1 MKSRLDKVLFRILGK
16 DVTFPPENYK
26 LPAFVKV
33 ISKIFSYVFTIALL
47 LLGAVG
53 LVSAYLNPFTYL
65 LPYVDNCYSYLGVTA
80 CGAETSLIQ
89 LETLSTTL
97 YHNMLYTLVGSIAML
112 TIGLLQPEAR
122 RTYFSLPRKIMQ
134 TYRAMVTGRDWL
146 IAKIEYLNS
155 ESGKWK
161 TTFNVMKSPYS
172 LLTKMGFSPQMAIS
186 FLAVGGVATT
196 SVAVNETVFAEKSFF
211 RGDSGLYSAPS
222 DVPLPL
228 TYKDLPNQL
237 EQALLEENTLAISLG
252 AVPVREIILHDISI
266 GEVYKGGSGNGAGA
280 TSVIPSVCDATDP
293 AKSGNA
299 KCPAILVSGIPAI
312 AASGDTPAQVA
323 TRIRIG
329 EMTVETSRC
338 KEMHFRNSDV
348 HTLTA
353 NYNIADG
360 LSIYQEAGD
369 APRRTQLS
377 GSNSS
382 DSMVTNGGTFDR
394 LLISAGTSG
403 VNGTI
408 GKLELKNIFSKGGL
422 CLFKDLDIGVLN
434 ILENEVG
441 HDSNL
446 ATKEFKIY
454 DVTARSWSLTDN
466 IELNLSEPP
475 TQEANP

>member
-89 LETLSTTL
+89 LESLSTTL

-112 TIGLLQPEAR
+112 VIGLLQPEAR
-122 RTYFSLPRKIMQ
+122 RTYFSLPRKTMQ
-134 TYRAMVTGRDWL
+134 TYRAMVTARDWL

-196 SVAVNETVFAEKSFF
+196 SVAVNETVFADKSFF
-211 RGDSGLYSAPS
+211 RGDAGVYSAPR

-228 TYKDLPNQL
+228 TAKNVTEEIEKVLKT
-237 EQALLEENTLAISLG
+237 EQNTLAITLG
-252 AVPVREIILHDISI
+252 AVPVREIKIENVSV
-266 GEVYKGGSGNGAGA
+266 GEIYKGSAGSDAGNS
-280 TSVIPSVCDATDP
+280 SVIPSTCDAVNP
-293 AKSGNA
+293 AKTGTA
-299 KCPAILVSGIPAI
+299 KCPAILVSGIPAN
-312 AASGDTPAQVA
+312 GDVNPAIVA
-323 TRIRIG
+323 TRLRIA
-329 EMTVETSRC
+329 EMTLSRSRC
-338 KEMHFRNSDV
+338 KEIIFEDV
-348 HTLTA
+348 DSHTV
-353 NYNIADG
+353 NISYNTADG
-360 LSIYQEAGD
+360 ISIYQQAGT
-369 APRRTQLS
+369 APRRNAMGGHHQAENMTTS
-377 GSNSS
+377 
-382 DSMVTNGGTFDR
+382 GGTYDR
-394 LLISAGTSG
+394 LLIIANSSG
-403 VNGTI
+403 VNGEI
-408 GKLELKNIFSKGGL
+408 GKLDLSNIYSKGGI
-422 CLFKDLDIGVLN
+422 CLFKNLDIGTLT
-434 ILENEVG
+434 ITENEAG
-441 HDSNL
+441 DDNTLS
-446 ATKEFKIY
+446 TKEFQIKNT
-454 DVTARSWSLTDN
+454 VLGANWTVVDN
-466 IELNLSEPP
+466 VEINMIEP
-475 TQEANP
+475 TIEVANP